1 MLDLDL
7 SPEVDELL
15 EVMARKAGQTKSEFA
30 VAAILEKLEDM
41 EDYAIA
47 LERLRT
53 LGKTLSWEEVTA
65 ELDRLDQA
73 DEAAA

>member
-47 LERLRT
+47 LGSGLI
-53 LGKTLSWEEVTA
+53 SA
-65 ELDRLDQA
+65 HLDTN
-73 DEAAA
+73 

>member
-15 EVMARKAGQTKSEFA
+15 EAMAKKAGQTKSEFA
-30 VAAILEKLEDM
+30 VAAIIEKLEDL

-47 LERLRT
+47 QERLRT
-53 LGKTLSWEEVTA
+53 LGKTLSWEEVKA
-65 ELDRLDQA
+65 ELDSLDAA